1 MVQIRPATLD
11 DLCQVRDI
19 SVHYV
24 RHSRLT
30 FLQNPGSQAM
40 FNEKFQEITGSRQL
54 PYLVAVEQQAPDNQE
69 MVVGYSYLSPFR
81 GHMLSYAPTVELT
94 LFVHPEYQSRAIGT
108 RLLTTILE
116 RAEAPEVVHRA
127 REVVADDDG
136 VERTIY
142 ADGGSGVRIRNI
154 LAVMAIDINGK
165 DDGEALRRWYIQ
177 RGFEERGRMK
187 NVGFKM
193 DRWIDTV
200 YLQYTLPE

>member
-11 DLCQVRDI
+11 DLSQVRDI

-30 FLQNPGSQAM
+30 FLQNPGSEAM
-40 FNEKFQEITGSRQL
+40 FKQKFQELQSRLL
-54 PYLVAVEQQAPDNQE
+54 PYLVAVELDNQE

-193 DRWIDTV
+193 GRWIDTV

>member
-40 FNEKFQEITGSRQL
+40 FIKKFLEITNSRQL

-177 RGFEERGRMK
+177 RGFEEMGRMK